1 MKFIAHR
8 INTKKE
14 LKNISE
20 QYGAELDLR
29 DSVDGK
35 IYINH
40 DPFILGEDFEEYLKE
55 YNHGT
60 MILNIKSERIEL
72 RVLELLKK
80 YNIKDYFFLDS
91 SFPMIKLLTDNGE
104 KKIALRYSEFEGLD
118 TLEKMQ
124 EKVDW
129 VWVDCF
135 TKLPLNNEI
144 YNKIKKMGY
153 KLCLVSP
160 ELQGQPEK
168 IEKYAEQI
176 KKEKIIFDSICTKVY
191 NIEKWKELLKIK

>member
-1 MKFIAHR
+1 
-8 INTKKE
+8 
-14 LKNISE
+14 
-20 QYGAELDLR
+20 
-29 DSVDGK
+29 
-35 IYINH
+35 
-40 DPFILGEDFEEYLKE
+40 
-55 YNHGT
+55 
-60 MILNIKSERIEL
+60 MILNIKSERIDL

-191 NIEKWKELLKIK
+191 NIEKWREILK